1 MGFEP
6 EPLGLLFRRP
16 KFYLWNFK
24 WSIFKFSCKAIFR
37 CPKFEFRH
45 LSYFLPVVGFE
56 PEPLGLLYVGNS
68 PRSGSILKYRH
79 FTSHKVAGFCHRKFA
94 AKRPK
99 LLTCFCV
106 SMIFSLSSSWML
118 YSEMMDTTATA
129 ISRPHTKQ
137 ETIINCHHF
146 Q

>member
-1 MGFEP
+1 M
-6 EPLGLLFRRP
+6 
-16 KFYLWNFK
+16 WN
-24 WSIFKFSCKAIFR
+24 IFKLSCKAIFR

-106 SMIFSLSSSWML
+106 SMIFSLSSSWMYIL
-118 YSEMMDTTATA
+118 KWWTLPQPQYPVLTPNKKLLSIVTTFNRAKLVFMRLIT
-129 ISRPHTKQ
+129 
-137 ETIINCHHF
+137 
-146 Q
+146 